1 MRAISGRVSRTERLE
16 DRLVA
21 LAKDK
26 RQQADSGASLSLG
39 PRSLTRSTCCLHVEA
54 AAGAKCFH
62 RVYSFGDRTNLRRI
76 NTSTGE
82 QGWPNVISNDRQAAM
97 TTLSRR
103 TFRFRDGPQQ
113 AKLEASLNAK
123 LLPDE

>member
-1 MRAISGRVSRTERLE
+1 
-16 DRLVA
+16 
-21 LAKDK
+21 
-26 RQQADSGASLSLG
+26 
-39 PRSLTRSTCCLHVEA
+39 
-54 AAGAKCFH
+54 
-62 RVYSFGDRTNLRRI
+62 
-76 NTSTGE
+76 
-82 QGWPNVISNDRQAAM
+82 M